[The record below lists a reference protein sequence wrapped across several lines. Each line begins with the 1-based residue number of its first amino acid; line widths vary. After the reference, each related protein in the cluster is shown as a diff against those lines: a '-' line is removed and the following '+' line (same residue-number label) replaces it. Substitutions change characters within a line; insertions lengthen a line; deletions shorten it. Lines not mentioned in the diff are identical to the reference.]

1 MKQRG
6 VCSESGGENQAC
18 LRGFFFFLTQLSI
31 QVARCAAAEGG
42 GGGLFGAVCRESV
55 KQVSGKRATDVFSW
69 ICGRLRNESSSEA
82 PAALPAVLLLWSRAA
97 RCHLARSG
105 HPGTR

>member
-1 MKQRG
+1 MADK
-6 VCSESGGENQAC
+6 S
-18 LRGFFFFLTQLSI
+18 L
-31 QVARCAAAEGG
+31 AAAAAAATEGGGGGG

-82 PAALPAVLLLWSRAA
+82 PAALPAVLLLRSRAA
-97 RCHLARSG
+97 RSHLARSG